1 MIWVK
6 RGDPAMTETA
16 DDTVSASRLR
26 IGGPLAVAA
35 MTLGML
41 TFPIAFNLGA
51 YDAVFYDDIFRVV
64 VASTILLVITF
75 FDEPY
80 GSPWMWLVR
89 IALASPMAWFLAAGF
104 AVGSTGEAV
113 ERPGFAI
120 WLILVAVVSV
130 PVTLRLLA
138 DLFMP
143 DLSREGSRRMLIGI
157 VSLVAVVGLAGYVAG
172 NQHPRFM
179 TCNDFA
185 VAGSSEPDGC
195 VR

>member
-1 MIWVK
+1 
-6 RGDPAMTETA
+6 MTETA
-16 DDTVSASRLR
+16 DHTVSATPVR

-35 MTLGML
+35 MTLGLL

-51 YDAVFYDDIFRVV
+51 YGVVFYDDVFRVV

-80 GSPWMWLVR
+80 GSPWIWPVR
-89 IALASPMAWFLAAGF
+89 IALASPLVWLLAAGF
-104 AVGSTGEAV
+104 VVGSTGEAV
-113 ERPGFAI
+113 DRPGFAI
-120 WLILVAVVSV
+120 WLVLVGVVSV

-143 DLSREGSRRMLIGI
+143 DLSRQGSRRVLIGI
-157 VSLVAVVGLAGYVAG
+157 VGLVVVVGLIGFIAGR
-172 NQHPRFM
+172 QHPRFM
-179 TCNDFA
+179 TCDDFA

-195 VR
+195 VK